1 MSLFPVGV
9 LIAVA
14 AFVAAVKHL
23 NQGFGSYFD
32 LVAFLM
38 VTGGTVAVAV
48 ILIPWNLRRD
58 LIRCARELVK
68 PVSLD
73 HKSVLTNCISTIKSR
88 TLVVDEHAQDEIYAT
103 ILKDGLELIELG
115 FNDARIESILIERLR
130 SFSVRRRKIANAIRN
145 LAKYPPA
152 FGLMGTVLGLV
163 NVMRGVSTGGD
174 GKQTALEMAI
184 ALVATMYGLI
194 ISNLI
199 VNPAG
204 ELILRKTSEHEA
216 FGEIAIE
223 SICLLAKNVSILESQ
238 EILNSYAPIEH
249 RINVLKDE
257 FGDLAA

>member
-9 LIAVA
+9 LIAIA
-14 AFVAAVKHL
+14 AFAAAVKHL
-23 NQGFGSYFD
+23 NQGFGSYYD
-32 LVAFLM
+32 LVALLM
-38 VTGGTVAVAV
+38 VTGGTISVAV

-58 LIRCARELVK
+58 LVQCLRELVK
-68 PVSLD
+68 PASLN
-73 HKSVLTNCISTIKSR
+73 HKSVLMNCIATIRQKK
-88 TLVVDEHAQDEIYAT
+88 TVVDDHIQKEIYAT
-103 ILKDGLELIELG
+103 VLADGIELIDLG
-115 FNDARIESILIERLR
+115 FSEARIEGILVERLR
-130 SFSVRRRKIANAIRN
+130 SFSTRRRKIANSIRN

-163 NVMRGVSTGGD
+163 NVMRGVSNGGD

-216 FGEIAIE
+216 YGEIAIE
-223 SICLLAKNVSILESQ
+223 SICLLAKNTSLLESQ
-238 EILNSYAPIEH
+238 EILNSYVPIEH
-249 RINVLKDE
+249 RIDVLKE
-257 FGDLAA
+257 QFEEMAA